1 MNLKTGC
8 STWAQAPGVLWAQ
21 GASFQGG
28 NSVKYGNF
36 CVYFVCVYVGVYH
49 VFFTLSSVSGYLGCF
64 HILTAVNNATANIG
78 VHVSF

>member
-36 CVYFVCVYVGVYH
+36 EIWGLRSSPDSGELVLGQRGVGVE
-49 VFFTLSSVSGYLGCF
+49 SG
-64 HILTAVNNATANIG
+64 
-78 VHVSF
+78 